1 MNSLI
6 QDKLIIFSLILIFLI
21 PVGLISGPFIPDLF
35 LVIIS
40 VNFLVCLY
48 IDKNFS
54 ILKNKF
60 VLVFLLFC
68 SIISIVAI
76 FSFNFSSI
84 KSGLFYFRFG
94 LFILAIYFFLNKN
107 DKIFIFLNYLLI
119 SIYIILFLDT
129 LYQYNYGKNI
139 IGIEYINDTNF
150 RITSFFGKDEILG
163 SYIARLFP
171 FLTFL
176 IFISFNN
183 SLFKK
188 RLIFISLTITSL
200 IVIIFSGER
209 TAFALFFL
217 YVSFIFLSSF
227 NLRKIL
233 IFPLILGIL
242 IILGILSTNEK
253 VKERMID
260 RTVDQLGLSSG
271 SERLVLFS
279 KTYEGHYLIAL
290 KMFKEKPF
298 FGHGSKM
305 FRYYCVK
312 KENFVADHACT
323 THPHNFYAQ
332 MLAETGI
339 IGFLF
344 LIFLYLYI
352 LFIFLKNFYFQ
363 IKYKKQLISDIGLC
377 LLGSLFINLFP
388 FLPSGNFFN
397 NWLSIIMYY
406 PIGFLIY
413 IVKNNKF
420 YA

>member
-1 MNSLI
+1 MNSKI
-6 QDKLIIFSLILIFLI
+6 QNKLIILSLILIFLI
-21 PVGLISGPFIPDLF
+21 PVGLITGPFIPDLF

-40 VNFLVCLY
+40 LNFLVCLY
-48 IDKNFS
+48 LENNFS
-54 ILKNKF
+54 ILKKKS

-68 SIISIVAI
+68 LLISIVSF
-76 FSFNFSSI
+76 FSFNLSSI
-84 KSGLFYFRFG
+84 KSGFFYFRFG

-107 DKIFIFLNYLLI
+107 DKIFILLNYLLI
-119 SIYIILFLDT
+119 SIYLILFIDT
-129 LYQYNYGKNI
+129 LYQYNYGENI
-139 IGIEYINDTNF
+139 IGIHYTNDTNF
-150 RITSFFGKDEILG
+150 RITSFFGKDEVLG

-176 IFISFNN
+176 IFINYNKGLFN
-183 SLFKK
+183 K
-188 RLIFISLTITSL
+188 RLTFLLLTITSM

-217 YVSFIFLSSF
+217 FIFFIFLSSF

-233 IFPLILGIL
+233 IFPLILGI
-242 IILGILSTNEK
+242 IIITGIISTNEK
-253 VKERMID
+253 IKERMFD
-260 RTVDQLGLSSG
+260 RTVEQLGLSSN

-290 KMFKEKPF
+290 KMFKEKPV
-298 FGHGSKM
+298 FGHGPKM
-305 FRYYCVK
+305 FRYYCAK

-332 MLAETGI
+332 MLAETGL

-352 LFIFLKNFYFQ
+352 LLIFLKNFYFQ
-363 IKYKKQLISDIGLC
+363 IKYKKQYVSDIGLC
-377 LLGSLFINLFP
+377 LLGGLFINLFP
-388 FLPSGNFFN
+388 ILPSGNFFN

-406 PIGFLIY
+406 PVGFLIY

>member
-1 MNSLI
+1 MNSSM
-6 QDKLIIFSLILIFLI
+6 QNKLIIFSLFLIFLI
-21 PVGLISGPFIPDLF
+21 PVGLITGPFIPDLF

-40 VNFLVCLY
+40 VNFLTCLY
-48 IDKNFS
+48 LENNFS
-54 ILKNKF
+54 ILKKKS
-60 VLVFLLFC
+60 VIVFLLFC
-68 SIISIVAI
+68 SIISIVSF
-76 FSFNFSSI
+76 FSFNLSSI

-107 DKIFIFLNYLLI
+107 DKIFVFLNYLLI
-119 SIYIILFLDT
+119 SIYIILFIDT

-139 IGIEYINDTNF
+139 IGLDYTNDTNF
-150 RITSFFGKDEILG
+150 RITSFFGKDEVLG

-183 SLFKK
+183 SLFRK
-188 RLIFISLTITSL
+188 RLTFLLLTITSM
-200 IVIIFSGER
+200 IAIIFSGER

-217 YVSFIFLSSF
+217 FISFIFLSSF

-233 IFPLILGIL
+233 IFPLILGI
-242 IILGILSTNEK
+242 IIITGIVSTNEK
-253 VKERMID
+253 VKERMFD
-260 RTVDQLGLSSG
+260 RTVDQLGLSSN

-290 KMFKEKPF
+290 KMFKEKPV
-298 FGHGSKM
+298 FGHGPKM
-305 FRYYCVK
+305 FRYYCAK

-332 MLAETGI
+332 MLAESGL
-339 IGFLF
+339 IGFSF
-344 LIFLYLYI
+344 LIVLYLYI
-352 LFIFLKNFYFQ
+352 LSIFLKNFYFQ
-363 IKYKKQLISDIGLC
+363 IKYKKQFISDIGLC

-388 FLPSGNFFN
+388 ILPSGNFFN